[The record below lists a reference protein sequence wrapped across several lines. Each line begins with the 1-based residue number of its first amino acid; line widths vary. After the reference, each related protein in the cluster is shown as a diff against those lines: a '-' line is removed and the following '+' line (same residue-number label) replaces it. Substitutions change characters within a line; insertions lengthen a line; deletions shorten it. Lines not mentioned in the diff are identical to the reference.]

1 MYDTQLPTTSAV
13 LPGEPGLD
21 AAEIGSLLRG
31 LDGGVVVPVQTA
43 SPPRQMDVQLAVVRL
58 GMAGALFTALRCKHA
73 ATAEHCLRV
82 AATVSAWATVLK
94 MPPHQRD
101 VLEAA
106 ALLHDVGV
114 MAVPDQILHKPS
126 PLNEDEKRIIDA
138 GRRVSVEILRQA
150 CAEPEILDIVENVGA
165 RYDGLRPGYRL
176 IGDQIPVGARMIA
189 ILEAFDAM
197 ISEQVYRAAIS
208 QERAFN
214 ELFACAGTQFDPDLV
229 KAFAELATC
238 DQGKI
243 RQETAS
249 RWLERIDP
257 EVMNSFWAWSSTPK
271 PAPQIDEQSLYRVR
285 LLDNMHDPVIFVDL
299 SRRIIQ
305 WNHGAERLTGISA
318 ASVRQRHWNPAML
331 GMRDDKGNPVDDRH
345 CPVVATLSHGSQSML
360 RLIISGRNGQSV
372 TVDSHTIP
380 VAAENGDLLGVVLH
394 LHDASSETSLEQR
407 CQNLHEKATRDPLT
421 QVANRAEFD
430 RVHTLFIRQHEK
442 DRVPCSLT
450 ICDLDRFKKVNDT
463 FGHQAG
469 DDAIRSVATL
479 LKNSCRSGD
488 LVARYGGE
496 EFVILYAD
504 CDITNAARR
513 AEQIRKALAQ
523 VSQPRMNGGAVTASF
538 GVTEIQPGD
547 TAETMLR
554 RADRALLQ
562 AKSQGRNM
570 VVQLGAGAD
579 AEEKPADA
587 PAEAEAKD
595 AVVLQQE
602 MVTPVPVSMAVEK
615 LRGFIADHN
624 AQVVSTDENRI
635 QLTLVDQATQRRR
648 LGDRPTDFLLDITL
662 SEEPFENARGG
673 SRSMSITRT
682 RIHVVISPRRN
693 RDRRRTD
700 VADKARQI
708 LSSVRCY
715 LMAVAES
722 PPSPAEVPEAAQSW
736 LGRMWPRGK
745 G

>member
-1 MYDTQLPTTSAV
+1 MYDTQLPTTSVA
-13 LPGEPGLD
+13 LPGETGLG

-82 AATVSAWATVLK
+82 AATVSAWATMLK

-114 MAVPDQILHKPS
+114 IAVPDQILHKPS
-126 PLNEDEKRIIDA
+126 PLNEDEKRIIDT

-150 CAEPEILDIVENVGA
+150 CAEPDILDIVENVGA

-176 IGDQIPVGARMIA
+176 TGVQIPVGARMIA

-238 DQGKI
+238 DQGQI

-271 PAPQIDEQSLYRVR
+271 PAQQIEEQSLYRVR

-345 CPVVATLSHGSQSML
+345 CPVVATLSHGSQ
-360 RLIISGRNGQSV
+360 
-372 TVDSHTIP
+372 
-380 VAAENGDLLGVVLH
+380 
-394 LHDASSETSLEQR
+394 
-407 CQNLHEKATRDPLT
+407 
-421 QVANRAEFD
+421 
-430 RVHTLFIRQHEK
+430 
-442 DRVPCSLT
+442 
-450 ICDLDRFKKVNDT
+450 
-463 FGHQAG
+463 
-469 DDAIRSVATL
+469 
-479 LKNSCRSGD
+479 
-488 LVARYGGE
+488 
-496 EFVILYAD
+496 
-504 CDITNAARR
+504 
-513 AEQIRKALAQ
+513 
-523 VSQPRMNGGAVTASF
+523 
-538 GVTEIQPGD
+538 
-547 TAETMLR
+547 
-554 RADRALLQ
+554 
-562 AKSQGRNM
+562 
-570 VVQLGAGAD
+570 
-579 AEEKPADA
+579 
-587 PAEAEAKD
+587 
-595 AVVLQQE
+595 
-602 MVTPVPVSMAVEK
+602 
-615 LRGFIADHN
+615 
-624 AQVVSTDENRI
+624 
-635 QLTLVDQATQRRR
+635 
-648 LGDRPTDFLLDITL
+648 
-662 SEEPFENARGG
+662 
-673 SRSMSITRT
+673 
-682 RIHVVISPRRN
+682 
-693 RDRRRTD
+693 
-700 VADKARQI
+700 
-708 LSSVRCY
+708 
-715 LMAVAES
+715 
-722 PPSPAEVPEAAQSW
+722 
-736 LGRMWPRGK
+736 
-745 G
+745 